1 MEDALKHLL
10 DREQHGRQASPES
23 LAGTLNLQRGRVTRL
38 IEDMETQGLLESRGS
53 DVHLT
58 TQGER
63 WALHVV
69 RAHRLWERYLTDEA
83 RMPLGKIH
91 GESERR
97 EHSLTDAQLNELDAA
112 LGHPTRDPHGDP
124 IPTREGTL
132 PKAEGMPLTAWQA
145 EGPVRI
151 VHLEDEPALAFEQI
165 LAAGL
170 RLGQTIR
177 ILDRNPQRYLLTDG
191 ETEYRLAPAVA
202 ANVSVAALPESETAK
217 ASSIPL
223 AELTYDQ
230 RAEIVVLDEAVQG
243 FTRRRFLDL
252 GLTPGTMIYP
262 ELQNFFGD
270 PRAYRVRGTLIALR
284 KDQAAQ
290 IWVKPV

>member
-1 MEDALKHLL
+1 
-10 DREQHGRQASPES
+10 
-23 LAGTLNLQRGRVTRL
+23 L
-38 IEDMETQGLLESRGS
+38 IESRGS
-53 DVHLT
+53 NLSLT
-58 TQGER
+58 TEGER
-63 WALHVV
+63 WAMHVV

-83 RMPLGKIH
+83 RMPLKKVH
-91 GESERR
+91 NEAHRR
-97 EHSLTDAQLNELDAA
+97 EHLMTEAQLNELDAA

-124 IPTREGTL
+124 IPTRAGTL
-132 PKAEGMPLTAWQA
+132 PKEEGMPLTAWQS
-145 EGPVRI
+145 EGPARI

-177 ILDRNPQRYLLTDG
+177 ILDRSPQRILLTDG

-202 ANVSVAALPESETAK
+202 ANVSVAALPESEIAR
-217 ASSIPL
+217 AGAISL
-223 AELTYDQ
+223 AELIYDQ
-230 RAEIVVLDEAVQG
+230 KAEIVILDDAVQG

-252 GLTPGTMIYP
+252 GLTPGTVIFP
-262 ELQNFFGD
+262 ELKNFFGD

-290 IWVKPV
+290 IWVKPI